1 LHQTDSTHDGLSI
14 ESHRRE
20 EKGKTMKD
28 AFELGVKA
36 ALDLLK
42 NFPKV
47 SHKDVIEAAQK
58 VLEVLAK
65 ARG

>member
-1 LHQTDSTHDGLSI
+1 
-14 ESHRRE
+14 
-20 EKGKTMKD
+20 MKD

-47 SHKDVIEAAQK
+47 SHQDVIEAARK
-58 VLEVLAK
+58 VLDILAK
-65 ARG
+65 GRG

>member
-1 LHQTDSTHDGLSI
+1 M
-14 ESHRRE
+14 EN
-20 EKGKTMKD
+20 TMKD

-47 SHKDVIEAAQK
+47 SHKDVVETATKIFEEL
-58 VLEVLAK
+58 VK

>member
-1 LHQTDSTHDGLSI
+1 M
-14 ESHRRE
+14 EN
-20 EKGKTMKD
+20 TMKD

-58 VLEVLAK
+58 VLEVLAR